1 MNEKQ
6 NSKRFTLSFGKKD
19 SEAQEWFCA
28 QTNGGAY
35 LKALILADM
44 QAPIKEEPPK
54 TEGYPFAENT
64 DGQKQQFSIRFN
76 QREAAAEAWFFMQ
89 PDKGAYL
96 KRLILADKARQQNG
110 VVLQPL
116 NAHDAAWEERYELV
130 LEFLDR
136 FGRLPYAY
144 EEFRGVKLGRWLE
157 VHTKRDAGRPDRMEK
172 LARIGA
178 LDKWERFYRL
188 LESFVKEN
196 GRLPGKKEIYAD
208 VSLGAWLTRQRAD
221 MRSEDSK
228 LSKEQEDKLRLLGVS
243 DSDWESKFGLVLS
256 FCEEHGR
263 LPKFEDTYHG
273 VNIGRWIY
281 AQRKT
286 LDPTRDAQRVAKL
299 HSIGAIPFV
308 RQKNVKRASKVKA
321 E

>member
-1 MNEKQ
+1 MENET
-6 NSKRFTLSFGKKD
+6 SKRRQFTL
-19 SEAQEWFCA
+19 
-28 QTNGGAY
+28 
-35 LKALILADM
+35 
-44 QAPIKEEPPK
+44 
-54 TEGYPFAENT
+54 
-64 DGQKQQFSIRFN
+64 RFN
-76 QREAAAEAWFFMQ
+76 QNEDAIEAWFERQ

-96 KRLILADKARQQNG
+96 KRLILADKARRQNG

-136 FGRLPYAY
+136 FGRLPYSY

-196 GRLPGKKEIYAD
+196 DRLPDKKEVYAD
-208 VSLGAWLTRQRAD
+208 VPLGAWLTRQRTA
-221 MRSEDSK
+221 MRNEDSK
-228 LSKEQEDKLRLLGVS
+228 LSKEQKEKLSQLGITC
-243 DSDWESKFGLVLS
+243 SDWETKFGLVLS

-263 LPKFEDTYHG
+263 LPKFEDGYRG
-273 VNIGRWIY
+273 VNIGRWLY
-281 AQRKT
+281 AQRKS

-308 RQKNVKRASKVKA
+308 RQKNVRKASKS
-321 E
+321 ETE